1 MKTFYIRTRGILD
14 RAMAAGAIIV
24 LSPVFAG
31 VVLAIRVR
39 MGSPVFFHQ
48 DRIGQHGRVFRI
60 HKFRTMINDAERLGG
75 GYMPDALNLIPP
87 LGAFLRR
94 TSLDELPQLW
104 NILKGDIAIVG
115 PRPALVSHLP
125 RYTPRQRRRVDVPQ
139 GLTGL
144 AQVRYRNDAPWSVR
158 IESDLEYIDRLG
170 PRLDIELVFRTVLNV
185 FRGSGI
191 RTNQTAL
198 EVDDLG
204 PESERN
210 HTDVEQ

>member
-1 MKTFYIRTRGILD
+1 MKTFYIRLRGIAD
-14 RAMAAGAIIV
+14 RALAAVGMIV
-24 LSPVFAG
+24 LSPVFI
-31 VVLAIRVR
+31 VVSLAIRLR
-39 MGSPVFFHQ
+39 MGSPVLFHQ
-48 DRIGQHGRVFRI
+48 DRVGHHGRVFRI
-60 HKFRTMINDAERLGG
+60 HKFRTMINNAEQLGG

-104 NILKGDIAIVG
+104 NIFKGDIAIVG
-115 PRPALVSHLP
+115 PRPALVSHFS

-144 AQVRYRNDAPWSVR
+144 AQVRYRNDAAWSVR

-170 PRLDIELVFRTVLNV
+170 PCLDIELMLRTVLNV

-191 RTNQTAL
+191 LTNQTAQ

-204 PESERN
+204 PESERKN
-210 HTDVEQ
+210 ADA